1 MGPSDKRLLTQIS
14 VLALAGAKSPNKVT
28 EHAVLFDSLGS
39 TPKTDASTKK
49 TVGSR
54 EGASESSTGTEKASS
69 RTIRSAISGPLQ
81 LQRGNLHGRS
91 GRKTLHVYRQ
101 LQHQNIITAL
111 EAFTTD
117 NGLYIVFKY
126 MPLSLE
132 RIVRSP
138 AYLDDRQLAAILG
151 QIVTGVAYLVA
162 KGFEH
167 GSFTCLTWA

>member
-1 MGPSDKRLLTQIS
+1 MRDLLLSLSSDIRQEPTSTTTFSIHAPKMGPSDKRLLTQIS

-91 GRKTLHVYRQ
+91 MSRSRTLNSVVRWKW
-101 LQHQNIITAL
+101 LF
-111 EAFTTD
+111 EW
-117 NGLYIVFKY
+117 
-126 MPLSLE
+126 PLLLS
-132 RIVRSP
+132 
-138 AYLDDRQLAAILG
+138 
-151 QIVTGVAYLVA
+151 
-162 KGFEH
+162 
-167 GSFTCLTWA
+167 SFI